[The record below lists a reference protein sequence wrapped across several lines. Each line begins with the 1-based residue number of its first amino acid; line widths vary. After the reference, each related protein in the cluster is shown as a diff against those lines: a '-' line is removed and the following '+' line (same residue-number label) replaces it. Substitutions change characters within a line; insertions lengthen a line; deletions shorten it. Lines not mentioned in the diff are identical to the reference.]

1 MKMPNVIGVGKGFK
15 TTNDQ
20 ETDQECLVVLVEKKV
35 ALEDLSRSARIPP
48 LFRGQVTDVVEV
60 GRIKALRP
68 DRPDEPDGP
77 DTPYSPDGPSAP
89 DDASPTT
96 DPVRVPVA
104 RNVRVRPAPGGVSI
118 GHPEITAG
126 TLGAVVWSNETGETL
141 ILSNNHVLA
150 ASSTNESGAPLNEV
164 PILQPGVFDGGN
176 VEKDTIGTLY
186 RFVPLHPG
194 SFNHFDAALA
204 KPLNP
209 ADVTAEILEIGT
221 ISGIADPEL
230 RMRVRKSGRSSGLT
244 SGRVVLID
252 ADIEVDY
259 GAFLLTFTG
268 QVISSIFSRG
278 GDSGSLIVGPDNTAV
293 GLLFAGSDIITAFC
307 PMRPL
312 AEQLGFTFDNPA
324 EPDVAS
330 EIAEGHP

>member
-15 TTNDQ
+15 TTDGL

-35 ALEDLSRSARIPP
+35 ALEDLPRSGRIPP
-48 LFRGQVTDVVEV
+48 LFRGQITDVVEV

-68 DRPDEPDGP
+68 DGP
-77 DTPYSPDGPSAP
+77 GVTEAQSATE
-89 DDASPTT
+89 AAETAEA
-96 DPVRVPVA
+96 VVA
-104 RNVRVRPAPGGVSI
+104 RNVRIRPAPGGVSI
-118 GHPEITAG
+118 GHFEITAG
-126 TLGAVVWSNETGETL
+126 TLGSVVWSNETGETL

-150 ASSTNESGAPLNEV
+150 ASSTVETGVPLTKV
-164 PILQPGVFDGGN
+164 PILQPGVFDGGD
-176 VEKDTIGTLY
+176 VERDIIGTLY
-186 RFVPLHPG
+186 RFIPLHPG
-194 SFNHFDAALA
+194 SSNRFDAALA

-221 ISGIADPEL
+221 ITAIADPEL

-244 SGRVVLID
+244 SGRVILLD

-259 GAFLLTFTG
+259 GAFLLTFTD
-268 QVISSIFSRG
+268 QIISNIFSRG
-278 GDSGSLIVGPDNTAV
+278 GDSGSVIVGPDNTAV

-312 AEQLGFTFDNPA
+312 AEKLGFTFENPGGSA
-324 EPDVAS
+324 
-330 EIAEGHP
+330 

>member
-35 ALEDLSRSARIPP
+35 ALEDLPRSARIPP

-68 DRPDEPDGP
+68 G
-77 DTPYSPDGPSAP
+77 AP

-126 TLGAVVWSNETGETL
+126 TQGAVVWSNETGETL

-324 EPDVAS
+324 EPDFAP
-330 EIAEGHP
+330 EIAGGHP